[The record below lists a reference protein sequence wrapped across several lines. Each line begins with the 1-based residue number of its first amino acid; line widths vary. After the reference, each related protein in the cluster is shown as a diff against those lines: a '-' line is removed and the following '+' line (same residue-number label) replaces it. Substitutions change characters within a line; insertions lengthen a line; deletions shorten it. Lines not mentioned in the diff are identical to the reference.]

1 MPQKYKKNNSK
12 LAFVHIFKF
21 YLFQEIFVFL
31 PFGLINSA
39 NLFKTISYI
48 YNMNTSRKITQDLWY
63 IGASDRRLALF
74 ENMMPV
80 PRGTSYNSYVLL
92 DDKTVLLDTAD
103 QAVSAQFVENLTALM
118 NGRTLDYVIIHH
130 VEPDHLASL
139 QEVLIR
145 WPNAVIVC
153 SLQAS
158 RMMKQFMNISESVQ
172 FQVVKEGDT
181 LNTGKHTLN
190 FVGAQMVHWPEVL
203 VSYDTIDKVLFSA
216 DAFGTFGALGGSLY
230 ADELNF
236 DREWMYEARRYY
248 TNIVGKYGM
257 QVQNL
262 LKKAATL
269 DIAMICPLHGPIW
282 RKDFGKFIEKY
293 DKWSRYE
300 PEDKEVLVIYGS
312 MYGHTESVA
321 TVLSGLLADKGC
333 RNVQMYDVSAT
344 HVSYLVSESF
354 RCSHIVLVAPTYN
367 GGLYPPMENYL
378 LDIKA
383 HLLQNRTFT
392 VIENG
397 SWAPVSGNAVKA
409 ILGEMKNTTV
419 LEPAI
424 TFKSAM
430 KEEQRAELEA
440 LADAI
445 IGSLK

>member
-1 MPQKYKKNNSK
+1 
-12 LAFVHIFKF
+12 
-21 YLFQEIFVFL
+21 
-31 PFGLINSA
+31 
-39 NLFKTISYI
+39 
-48 YNMNTSRKITQDLWY
+48 
-63 IGASDRRLALF
+63 
-74 ENMMPV
+74 MMPI
-80 PRGTSYNSYVLL
+80 PSGTSYNSYVLT
-92 DDKTVLLDTAD
+92 DEKTVLLDTVD
-103 QAVSAQFVENLTALM
+103 QAVCAQFLENLNAVLA
-118 NGRTLDYVIIHH
+118 GRALDYIVVHH

-139 QEVLIR
+139 LDVLVR
-145 WPNAVIVC
+145 WPDAVIVC

-158 RMMKQFMNISESVQ
+158 RFMKQFLEIPEQVQ
-172 FQVVKEGDT
+172 FQIVKEGDV
-181 LNTGKHTLN
+181 LSTGKHALH

-203 VSYDTIDKVLFSA
+203 VSYDATDKVLFSA
-216 DAFGTFGALGGSLY
+216 DAFGTFGALGGNLY
-230 ADELNF
+230 ADEVNF

-248 TNIVGKYGM
+248 TNIVGKYGI

-282 RKDFGKFIEKY
+282 RQDFGKFIEKY

-300 PEDKEVLVIYGS
+300 PEDKEVVVIYGS

-321 TVLSGLLADKGC
+321 TVLAGLLADQGC
-333 RNVQMYDVSAT
+333 RNVRMYDVSAT

-419 LEPAI
+419 LEPAV

-430 KEEQRAELEA
+430 KETQKAELET
-440 LADAI
+440 LADALVT
-445 IGSLK
+445 SLS

>member
-1 MPQKYKKNNSK
+1 
-12 LAFVHIFKF
+12 
-21 YLFQEIFVFL
+21 
-31 PFGLINSA
+31 
-39 NLFKTISYI
+39 
-48 YNMNTSRKITQDLWY
+48 MNTSRQISNDLWY
-63 IGASDRRLALF
+63 VGASDRRLALF
-74 ENMMPV
+74 ENMMPI
-80 PRGTSYNSYVLL
+80 PSGTSYNSYVFI
-92 DDKTVLLDTAD
+92 DEKTVLLDTVD
-103 QAVSAQFVENLTALM
+103 QAVGAQFLENLTAVLAD
-118 NGRTLDYVIIHH
+118 RALDYIVIHH

-153 SLQAS
+153 SMQAS
-158 RMMKQFMNISESVQ
+158 RFMKQFMDIPEHIQ
-172 FQVVKEGDT
+172 FQIVKEGDS

-203 VSYDTIDKVLFSA
+203 VSYDATDKVLFSA
-216 DAFGTFGALGGSLY
+216 DAFGTFGALNGNLY
-230 ADELNF
+230 ADEVNF

-269 DIAMICPLHGPIW
+269 NIAMVCPLHGPIW
-282 RKDFGKFIEKY
+282 RKDFDKFVEKY
-293 DKWSRYE
+293 DKWSRNE
-300 PEDKEVLVIYGS
+300 PEDKEVVVIYGS

-321 TVLSGLLADKGC
+321 TVLAGMLADKGC
-333 RNVQMYDVSAT
+333 RNVRMYDAAAT
-344 HVSYLVSESF
+344 HVSYLVSDSF

-392 VIENG
+392 IIENG
-397 SWAPVSGNAVKA
+397 SWAPVSGNAMKS
-409 ILGEMKNTTV
+409 ILSEMKNTTV

-430 KEEQRAELEA
+430 KETQKAELEA

-445 IGSLK
+445 VASLR

>member
-1 MPQKYKKNNSK
+1 
-12 LAFVHIFKF
+12 
-21 YLFQEIFVFL
+21 
-31 PFGLINSA
+31 
-39 NLFKTISYI
+39 
-48 YNMNTSRKITQDLWY
+48 MNTSRQISSDLWY

-74 ENMMPV
+74 ENMMPI
-80 PRGTSYNSYVLL
+80 PSGTSYNSYVFT
-92 DDKTVLLDTAD
+92 DEKTVLLDTVD
-103 QAVSAQFVENLTALM
+103 QAVSAQFIENLMAVL
-118 NGRTLDYVIIHH
+118 NGRALDFVVVHH

-139 QEVLIR
+139 QEVLVR

-153 SLQAS
+153 SMQAS
-158 RMMKQFMNISESVQ
+158 RFMKQLMDIPEHIQ
-172 FQVVKEGDT
+172 FQIVKEGDS

-203 VSYDTIDKVLFSA
+203 VSYDATGKVLFSA
-216 DAFGTFGALGGSLY
+216 DAFGTFGALNGNLY
-230 ADELNF
+230 ADEVNF

-269 DIAMICPLHGPIW
+269 DIAMVCPLHGPIW
-282 RKDFGKFIEKY
+282 RKDFDKFVEKY

-300 PEDKEVLVIYGS
+300 PEDKEVVVIYGS

-321 TVLSGLLADKGC
+321 TVLAGMLADKGC
-333 RNVQMYDVSAT
+333 RNVRMYDAAAT
-344 HVSYLVSESF
+344 HVSYLVSDSF

-392 VIENG
+392 IIENG
-397 SWAPVSGNAVKA
+397 SWAPVSGNAMKA

-430 KEEQRAELEA
+430 KETQKAELEA

-445 IGSLK
+445 VASLR

>member
-1 MPQKYKKNNSK
+1 MPIPS
-12 LAFVHIFKF
+12 
-21 YLFQEIFVFL
+21 
-31 PFGLINSA
+31 
-39 NLFKTISYI
+39 
-48 YNMNTSRKITQDLWY
+48 
-63 IGASDRRLALF
+63 
-74 ENMMPV
+74 
-80 PRGTSYNSYVLL
+80 GTSYNSYVIT
-92 DDKTVLLDTAD
+92 DEKTVLMDTVD
-103 QAVSAQFVENLTALM
+103 QAVGAQFLENLTAVLA
-118 NGRTLDYVIIHH
+118 GRALDYIVIHH

-139 QEVLIR
+139 QEVLLR

-153 SLQAS
+153 SMQAS
-158 RMMKQFMNISESVQ
+158 RLMKQFMDIPESVQ
-172 FQVVKEGDT
+172 FQIVKEGDT
-181 LNTGKHTLN
+181 LNAGKHTLN

-203 VSYDTIDKVLFSA
+203 VSYDSTDKVLFSA
-216 DAFGTFGALGGSLY
+216 DAFGTFGALGGNLY
-230 ADELNF
+230 ADEVNF

-269 DIAMICPLHGPIW
+269 DIAMVCPLHGPIW
-282 RKDFGKFIEKY
+282 RKDFGKFVEKY

-300 PEDKEVLVIYGS
+300 PEDKEVVVIYGS

-321 TVLSGLLADKGC
+321 TVLSGMLADKGC
-333 RNVQMYDVSAT
+333 RNVRMYDAAAT

-419 LEPAI
+419 LEPAV

-430 KEEQRAELEA
+430 KEAQKAELEA

-445 IGSLK
+445 VASLS

>member
-1 MPQKYKKNNSK
+1 
-12 LAFVHIFKF
+12 
-21 YLFQEIFVFL
+21 
-31 PFGLINSA
+31 
-39 NLFKTISYI
+39 
-48 YNMNTSRKITQDLWY
+48 MNTSRTITQDLWY

-74 ENMMPV
+74 ENMMPI
-80 PRGTSYNSYVLL
+80 PSGTSYNSYVLL
-92 DDKTVLLDTAD
+92 DEKTVLLDSVD
-103 QAVSAQFVENLTALM
+103 QAVSAQFLENLTAVLA
-118 NGRTLDYVIIHH
+118 GRALDYIIVHH

-145 WPNAVIVC
+145 WPNAVIIC

-158 RMMKQFMNISESVQ
+158 RMIQQFMNLPENVQ
-172 FQVVKEGDT
+172 IQVVKEGDS
-181 LNTGKHTLN
+181 LNAGKHTFN

-203 VSYDTIDKVLFSA
+203 VSYESTEKILFSA
-216 DAFGTFGALGGSLY
+216 DAFGTFGALNGNLY
-230 ADELNF
+230 ADEVNF

-248 TNIVGKYGM
+248 TNIVGKYGF

-262 LKKAATL
+262 LKKAAAL

-282 RKDFGKFIEKY
+282 RKDFDKFIEKY

-300 PEDKEVLVIYGS
+300 PEDKEVLIIYGS

-321 TVLSGLLADKGC
+321 TVLAGMLADKGC
-333 RNVQMYDVSAT
+333 RNVRMYDVSAT
-344 HVSYLVSESF
+344 HVSYLVSDSF

-397 SWAPVSGNAVKA
+397 SWAPVSGNAVKT
-409 ILGEMKNTTV
+409 ILSEMKNTTV
-419 LEPAI
+419 LEPSI

-430 KEEQRAELEA
+430 KETQRTELEA

-445 IGSLK
+445 VSSLK

>member
-1 MPQKYKKNNSK
+1 MPIPS
-12 LAFVHIFKF
+12 
-21 YLFQEIFVFL
+21 
-31 PFGLINSA
+31 
-39 NLFKTISYI
+39 
-48 YNMNTSRKITQDLWY
+48 
-63 IGASDRRLALF
+63 
-74 ENMMPV
+74 
-80 PRGTSYNSYVLL
+80 GTSYNSFVFTDEKTALL
-92 DDKTVLLDTAD
+92 DSVD
-103 QAVSAQFVENLTALM
+103 QAVSAQFIENLTAVLA
-118 NGRTLDYVIIHH
+118 GRSLDYIVVHH

-145 WPNAVIVC
+145 WPNSVIVC

-158 RMMKQFMNISESVQ
+158 RMIKQFMDLSENVQ
-172 FQVVKEGDT
+172 IQVVKEGDA
-181 LNTGKHTLN
+181 LNLGKHTLN

-203 VSYDTIDKVLFSA
+203 VSYDSTDKVLFSA
-216 DAFGTFGALGGSLY
+216 DAFGTFGALGGNLY
-230 ADELNF
+230 ADEVNF

-248 TNIVGKYGM
+248 TNIVGKYGI

-262 LKKAATL
+262 LKKAATF

-282 RKDFGKFIEKY
+282 RKDFDKFIEKY

-300 PEDKEVLVIYGS
+300 PEDKEVVVIYGS

-333 RNVQMYDVSAT
+333 RNVRMYDVSAT

-383 HLLQNRTFT
+383 HLLQHRTFT

-430 KEEQRAELEA
+430 KEEQKAELEA
-440 LADAI
+440 LAEAI
-445 IGSLK
+445 VSSLK

>member
-1 MPQKYKKNNSK
+1 MPIPS
-12 LAFVHIFKF
+12 
-21 YLFQEIFVFL
+21 
-31 PFGLINSA
+31 
-39 NLFKTISYI
+39 
-48 YNMNTSRKITQDLWY
+48 
-63 IGASDRRLALF
+63 
-74 ENMMPV
+74 
-80 PRGTSYNSYVLL
+80 GTSYNSYVLT
-92 DDKTVLLDTAD
+92 DEKTVLLDTVD
-103 QAVSAQFVENLTALM
+103 QAVSAQFIENLTAVLA
-118 NGRTLDYVIIHH
+118 GRALDYIVVHH

-139 QEVLIR
+139 TEVLVR
-145 WPNAVIVC
+145 WPNVVIVC

-158 RMMKQFMNISESVQ
+158 RFMKQFMDIPEHIQ
-172 FQVVKEGDT
+172 FQIVKEGDS

-203 VSYDTIDKVLFSA
+203 VSYDSTDKVLFSA
-216 DAFGTFGALGGSLY
+216 DAFGTFGALNGNLY
-230 ADELNF
+230 ADEVNF

-321 TVLSGLLADKGC
+321 TVLSGMLADKGC
-333 RNVQMYDVSAT
+333 RNVRMYDVSAT

-430 KEEQRAELEA
+430 KEAQRAELEA

-445 IGSLK
+445 VASLF

>member
-1 MPQKYKKNNSK
+1 
-12 LAFVHIFKF
+12 
-21 YLFQEIFVFL
+21 
-31 PFGLINSA
+31 
-39 NLFKTISYI
+39 
-48 YNMNTSRKITQDLWY
+48 MNTARKVTEDLWY

-74 ENMMPV
+74 ENMMPI
-80 PRGTSYNSYVLL
+80 PSGTSYNSYLLL
-92 DDKTVLLDTAD
+92 DEKTVLLDTAD
-103 QAVSAQFVENLTALM
+103 QAVGAQFLENLTAVLA
-118 NGRTLDYVIIHH
+118 GRALDYIVVHH

-139 QEVLIR
+139 QEVLVR

-153 SLQAS
+153 SMQAS
-158 RMMKQFMNISESVQ
+158 RFMKQFMDLPESVQ
-172 FQVVKEGDT
+172 IQVVKEGET
-181 LNTGKHTLN
+181 LVSGKHTLN

-203 VSYDTIDKVLFSA
+203 VSYDSTDKVLFSA
-216 DAFGTFGALGGSLY
+216 DAFGTFGALNGNLY
-230 ADELNF
+230 ADEVNF

-321 TVLSGLLADKGC
+321 TVLSGMLADKGC
-333 RNVQMYDVSAT
+333 RNVRMYDVSAT

-409 ILGEMKNTTV
+409 ILGEMKNITV

-430 KEEQRAELEA
+430 KEAQRAELEA

-445 IGSLK
+445 VASL

>member
-1 MPQKYKKNNSK
+1 
-12 LAFVHIFKF
+12 
-21 YLFQEIFVFL
+21 
-31 PFGLINSA
+31 
-39 NLFKTISYI
+39 
-48 YNMNTSRKITQDLWY
+48 MNTSRQISSDLWY

-74 ENMMPV
+74 ENMMPI
-80 PRGTSYNSYVLL
+80 PSGTSYNSYVFT
-92 DDKTVLLDTAD
+92 DEKTVLLDTVD
-103 QAVSAQFVENLTALM
+103 QAVSAQFIENLMAVL
-118 NGRTLDYVIIHH
+118 NGRALDFVVVHH

-139 QEVLIR
+139 QEVLVR

-153 SLQAS
+153 SMQAS
-158 RMMKQFMNISESVQ
+158 RFMKQLMDIPEHIQ
-172 FQVVKEGDT
+172 FQIVKEGDS

-203 VSYDTIDKVLFSA
+203 VSYDATDKVLFSA
-216 DAFGTFGALGGSLY
+216 DAFGTFGALNGNLY
-230 ADELNF
+230 ADEVNF

-269 DIAMICPLHGPIW
+269 DIAMVCPLHGPIW
-282 RKDFGKFIEKY
+282 RKDFDKFVEKY

-300 PEDKEVLVIYGS
+300 PEDKEVVVIYGS

-321 TVLSGLLADKGC
+321 TVLAGMLADKGC
-333 RNVQMYDVSAT
+333 RNVRMYDAAAT
-344 HVSYLVSESF
+344 HVSYLVSDSF

-367 GGLYPPMENYL
+367 CGLYPPMENYL

-392 VIENG
+392 IIENG
-397 SWAPVSGNAVKA
+397 SWAPVSGNAMKA

-430 KEEQRAELEA
+430 KETQKAELEA

-445 IGSLK
+445 VASLR

>member
-1 MPQKYKKNNSK
+1 
-12 LAFVHIFKF
+12 
-21 YLFQEIFVFL
+21 
-31 PFGLINSA
+31 
-39 NLFKTISYI
+39 
-48 YNMNTSRKITQDLWY
+48 MNTSRKISNDLWY
-63 IGASDRRLALF
+63 VGASDRRLALF
-74 ENMMPV
+74 ENMMPI
-80 PRGTSYNSYVLL
+80 PSGTSYNSYVLT
-92 DDKTVLLDTAD
+92 DEKTVLLDTID
-103 QAVSAQFVENLTALM
+103 QAVSAQFLENLTAVL
-118 NGRTLDYVIIHH
+118 NGRALDYVVVHH

-139 QEVLIR
+139 QEVLVR
-145 WPNAVIVC
+145 WPQAVIVC

-158 RMMKQFMNISESVQ
+158 RLMKQFMEISEEVQ
-172 FQVVKEGDT
+172 FQIVKEGDT
-181 LNTGKHTLN
+181 LNAGRHTLQ

-203 VSYDTIDKVLFSA
+203 VSYDTTDKVLFSA
-216 DAFGTFGALGGSLY
+216 DAFGTFGALGGNLY
-230 ADELNF
+230 ADEVNF

-262 LKKAATL
+262 LKKAAAL
-269 DIAMICPLHGPIW
+269 DIAMVCPLHGPIW
-282 RKDFGKFIEKY
+282 RKDFGKFVEKY

-300 PEDKEVLVIYGS
+300 PEDKEVVVIYGS

-321 TVLSGLLADKGC
+321 TVLAGLLADKGC
-333 RNVQMYDVSAT
+333 RNVRMYDAAAT

-367 GGLYPPMENYL
+367 GGLYPPIENYL

-409 ILGEMKNTTV
+409 ILGEMKNTTL
-419 LEPAI
+419 LEPAV

-430 KEEQRAELEA
+430 KEAQKAELEA
-440 LADAI
+440 LAASI
-445 IGSLK
+445 VESLS

>member
-12 LAFVHIFKF
+12 LVFVHIFKF

-445 IGSLK
+445 VGSLK

>member
-1 MPQKYKKNNSK
+1 
-12 LAFVHIFKF
+12 
-21 YLFQEIFVFL
+21 
-31 PFGLINSA
+31 
-39 NLFKTISYI
+39 
-48 YNMNTSRKITQDLWY
+48 MNTSRQISSDLWY
-63 IGASDRRLALF
+63 VGASDRRLALF
-74 ENMMPV
+74 ENMMPI
-80 PRGTSYNSYVLL
+80 PSGTSYNSYVLT
-92 DDKTVLLDTAD
+92 DEKTVLLDTVD
-103 QAVSAQFVENLTALM
+103 QAVCAQFLENLNAVLA
-118 NGRTLDYVIIHH
+118 GRALDYIVVHH

-139 QEVLIR
+139 LDVLVR
-145 WPNAVIVC
+145 WPDAVIVC

-158 RMMKQFMNISESVQ
+158 RFMKQFLEIPEQVQ
-172 FQVVKEGDT
+172 FQIVKEGDV
-181 LNTGKHTLN
+181 LSTGKHALH

-203 VSYDTIDKVLFSA
+203 VSYDATDKVLFSA
-216 DAFGTFGALGGSLY
+216 DAFGTFGALGGNLY
-230 ADELNF
+230 ADEVNF

-248 TNIVGKYGM
+248 TNIVGKYGI

-282 RKDFGKFIEKY
+282 RQDFGKFIEKY
-293 DKWSRYE
+293 DKWSLYE
-300 PEDKEVLVIYGS
+300 PEDKEVVVIYGS

-321 TVLSGLLADKGC
+321 TVLAGLLADKGC
-333 RNVQMYDVSAT
+333 RNVRMYDVSAT

-419 LEPAI
+419 LEPAV

-430 KEEQRAELEA
+430 KETQKAELET
-440 LADAI
+440 LADALVT
-445 IGSLK
+445 SLK

>member
-1 MPQKYKKNNSK
+1 
-12 LAFVHIFKF
+12 
-21 YLFQEIFVFL
+21 
-31 PFGLINSA
+31 
-39 NLFKTISYI
+39 
-48 YNMNTSRKITQDLWY
+48 MNTSRKITADLWY

-74 ENMMPV
+74 ENMMPI
-80 PRGTSYNSYVLL
+80 PSGTSYNSYVLM
-92 DDKTVLLDTAD
+92 DEKTVLLDSVD
-103 QAVSAQFVENLTALM
+103 QAVSAQFIENLTAVLS
-118 NGRTLDYVIIHH
+118 GRTLDYVIVHH

-139 QEVLIR
+139 QEVLVR

-153 SLQAS
+153 SMQAS
-158 RMMKQFMNISESVQ
+158 RFMKQFMEIPEHIQ
-172 FQVVKEGDT
+172 FQIVKEGES
-181 LNTGKHTLN
+181 LSTGKHTLN

-203 VSYDTIDKVLFSA
+203 VSYDSIDKVLFSA
-216 DAFGTFGALGGSLY
+216 DAFGTFGALNGNLY
-230 ADELNF
+230 ADEVNF

-262 LKKAATL
+262 LKKASAL

-293 DKWSRYE
+293 DRWSRYE
-300 PEDKEVLVIYGS
+300 PEDNEVLVIYGS

-321 TVLSGLLADKGC
+321 TVLAGMLADKGC
-333 RNVQMYDVSAT
+333 RNVRMYDAAAT

-392 VIENG
+392 IIENG
-397 SWAPVSGNAVKA
+397 SWAPVSGNAMKT
-409 ILGEMKNTTV
+409 ILSEMKNTTV

-430 KEEQRAELEA
+430 KETQKAELEA

-445 IGSLK
+445 VASLC

>member
-1 MPQKYKKNNSK
+1 
-12 LAFVHIFKF
+12 
-21 YLFQEIFVFL
+21 
-31 PFGLINSA
+31 
-39 NLFKTISYI
+39 
-48 YNMNTSRKITQDLWY
+48 MNTSRQISSDLWY
-63 IGASDRRLALF
+63 VGASDRRLALF
-74 ENMMPV
+74 ENMMPI
-80 PRGTSYNSYVLL
+80 PSGTSYNSYVLT
-92 DDKTVLLDTAD
+92 DEKTVLLDTVD
-103 QAVSAQFVENLTALM
+103 QAVCAQFLENLNAVLA
-118 NGRTLDYVIIHH
+118 GRALDYIVVHH

-139 QEVLIR
+139 LDVLVR
-145 WPNAVIVC
+145 WPDAVIVC

-158 RMMKQFMNISESVQ
+158 RFMKQFLEIPEQVQ
-172 FQVVKEGDT
+172 FQIVKEGDV
-181 LNTGKHTLN
+181 LSTGKHALH

-203 VSYDTIDKVLFSA
+203 VSYDATDKVFFSA
-216 DAFGTFGALGGSLY
+216 DAFGTFGALGGNLY
-230 ADELNF
+230 ADEVNF

-248 TNIVGKYGM
+248 TNIVGKYGI

-282 RKDFGKFIEKY
+282 RQDFGKFIEKY

-300 PEDKEVLVIYGS
+300 PEDKEVVVIYGS

-321 TVLSGLLADKGC
+321 TVLAGLLADKGC
-333 RNVQMYDVSAT
+333 RNVRMYDVSAT

-409 ILGEMKNTTV
+409 ILGAMKNTTV
-419 LEPAI
+419 LEPAV

-430 KEEQRAELEA
+430 KETQKAELET
-440 LADAI
+440 LADALVT
-445 IGSLK
+445 SLK

>member
-1 MPQKYKKNNSK
+1 
-12 LAFVHIFKF
+12 
-21 YLFQEIFVFL
+21 
-31 PFGLINSA
+31 
-39 NLFKTISYI
+39 
-48 YNMNTSRKITQDLWY
+48 MNTSRQISKDLWY
-63 IGASDRRLALF
+63 VGASDRRLALF
-74 ENMMPV
+74 ENMMPI
-80 PRGTSYNSYVLL
+80 PSGTSYNSYVLL
-92 DDKTVLLDTAD
+92 DEKTVLLDSVD
-103 QAVSAQFVENLTALM
+103 QAVSAQFLENLTAVLA
-118 NGRTLDYVIIHH
+118 GRALDYVVVHH

-139 QEVLIR
+139 QEVLVR
-145 WPNAVIVC
+145 WPNAAIVC
-153 SLQAS
+153 SLQAF
-158 RMMKQFMNISESVQ
+158 RMMQQFMDLPGNVQ
-172 FQVVKEGDT
+172 IQVVKEGDT
-181 LNTGKHTLN
+181 LNAGQHTFN

-203 VSYDTIDKVLFSA
+203 VSYESMEKILFSA
-216 DAFGTFGALGGSLY
+216 DAFGTFGALNGNLY
-230 ADELNF
+230 ADEVNF

-248 TNIVGKYGM
+248 TNIVGKYGF

-282 RKDFGKFIEKY
+282 RKDFGKFMEKY

-300 PEDKEVLVIYGS
+300 PEDKEVLVVYGS

-321 TVLSGLLADKGC
+321 TVLAGMLADKGC
-333 RNVQMYDVSAT
+333 RNVRMYDVSAT

-397 SWAPVSGNAVKA
+397 SWAPVSGNAVKS
-409 ILGEMKNTTV
+409 ILGEMKNITV

-430 KEEQRAELEA
+430 KEAQRAELEA
-440 LADAI
+440 LANTI
-445 IGSLK
+445 VESLR

>member
-1 MPQKYKKNNSK
+1 
-12 LAFVHIFKF
+12 
-21 YLFQEIFVFL
+21 
-31 PFGLINSA
+31 
-39 NLFKTISYI
+39 
-48 YNMNTSRKITQDLWY
+48 MNTSRQISSDLWY
-63 IGASDRRLALF
+63 VGASDRRLALF
-74 ENMMPV
+74 ENMMPI
-80 PRGTSYNSYVLL
+80 PSGTSYNSYVLT
-92 DDKTVLLDTAD
+92 DEKTVLLDTVD
-103 QAVSAQFVENLTALM
+103 QAVCAQFLENLNLNAVLA
-118 NGRTLDYVIIHH
+118 GRALDYIVVHH

-139 QEVLIR
+139 LDVLVR
-145 WPNAVIVC
+145 WPDAVIVC

-158 RMMKQFMNISESVQ
+158 RFMKQFLEIPEQVQ
-172 FQVVKEGDT
+172 FQIVKEGDV
-181 LNTGKHTLN
+181 LSTGKHALH

-203 VSYDTIDKVLFSA
+203 VSYDATDKVLFSA
-216 DAFGTFGALGGSLY
+216 DAFGTFGALGGNLY
-230 ADELNF
+230 ADEVNF

-248 TNIVGKYGM
+248 TNIVGKYGI

-282 RKDFGKFIEKY
+282 RQDFGKFIEKY

-300 PEDKEVLVIYGS
+300 PEDKEVVVIYGS

-321 TVLSGLLADKGC
+321 TVLAGLLADKGC
-333 RNVQMYDVSAT
+333 RNVRMYDVSAT

-419 LEPAI
+419 LEPAV

-430 KEEQRAELEA
+430 KETQKAELET
-440 LADAI
+440 LADALVT
-445 IGSLK
+445 SLK

>member
-1 MPQKYKKNNSK
+1 
-12 LAFVHIFKF
+12 
-21 YLFQEIFVFL
+21 
-31 PFGLINSA
+31 
-39 NLFKTISYI
+39 
-48 YNMNTSRKITQDLWY
+48 MNTSRQISSDLWY

-74 ENMMPV
+74 ENMMPI
-80 PRGTSYNSYVLL
+80 PSGISYNSYVFT
-92 DDKTVLLDTAD
+92 DEKTVLLDTVD
-103 QAVSAQFVENLTALM
+103 QAVSAQFIENLMAVL
-118 NGRTLDYVIIHH
+118 NGRALDFVVVHH

-139 QEVLIR
+139 QEVLVR

-153 SLQAS
+153 SMQAS
-158 RMMKQFMNISESVQ
+158 RFMKQFMDIPEHIQ
-172 FQVVKEGDT
+172 FQIVKEGDS

-203 VSYDTIDKVLFSA
+203 VSYDATDKVLFSA
-216 DAFGTFGALGGSLY
+216 DAFGTFGALNGNLY
-230 ADELNF
+230 ADEVNF

-269 DIAMICPLHGPIW
+269 DIAMVCPLHGPIW
-282 RKDFGKFIEKY
+282 RKDFDKFVEKY

-300 PEDKEVLVIYGS
+300 PEDKEVVVIYGS

-321 TVLSGLLADKGC
+321 TVLAGMLADKGC
-333 RNVQMYDVSAT
+333 RNVRMYDAAAT
-344 HVSYLVSESF
+344 HVSYLVSDSF

-383 HLLQNRTFT
+383 HLLQNRIFT
-392 VIENG
+392 IIENG
-397 SWAPVSGNAVKA
+397 SWAPVSGNAMKA

-430 KEEQRAELEA
+430 KETQKAELEA

-445 IGSLK
+445 VASLR

>member
-1 MPQKYKKNNSK
+1 M
-12 LAFVHIFKF
+12 
-21 YLFQEIFVFL
+21 
-31 PFGLINSA
+31 
-39 NLFKTISYI
+39 
-48 YNMNTSRKITQDLWY
+48 
-63 IGASDRRLALF
+63 
-74 ENMMPV
+74 
-80 PRGTSYNSYVLL
+80 
-92 DDKTVLLDTAD
+92 LLDTVD
-103 QAVSAQFVENLTALM
+103 QAVCAQFLENLNAVLA
-118 NGRTLDYVIIHH
+118 GRALDYIVVHH

-139 QEVLIR
+139 LDVLVR
-145 WPNAVIVC
+145 WPDAVIVC

-158 RMMKQFMNISESVQ
+158 RFMKQFLEIPEQVQ
-172 FQVVKEGDT
+172 FQIVKEGDV
-181 LNTGKHTLN
+181 LSTGKHALH

-203 VSYDTIDKVLFSA
+203 VSYDATDKVLFSA
-216 DAFGTFGALGGSLY
+216 DAFGTFGALGGNLY
-230 ADELNF
+230 ADEVNF

-248 TNIVGKYGM
+248 TNIVGKYGI

-282 RKDFGKFIEKY
+282 RQDFGKFIEKY

-300 PEDKEVLVIYGS
+300 PEDKEVVVIYGS

-321 TVLSGLLADKGC
+321 TVLAGLLADKGC
-333 RNVQMYDVSAT
+333 RNVRMYDVSAT

-419 LEPAI
+419 LEPAV

-430 KEEQRAELEA
+430 KETQKSELET
-440 LADAI
+440 LADALVT
-445 IGSLK
+445 SLK